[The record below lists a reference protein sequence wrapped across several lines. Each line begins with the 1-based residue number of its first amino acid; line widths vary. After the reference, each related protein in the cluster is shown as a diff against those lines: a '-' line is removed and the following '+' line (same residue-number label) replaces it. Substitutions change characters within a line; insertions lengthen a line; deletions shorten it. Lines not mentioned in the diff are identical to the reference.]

1 MRKQFSRRR
10 SVDRGKRDEKEMRNQ
25 KSNADELPTLP
36 RDVITMNTKKA
47 KRHRRSMIQKHRRQC
62 LK

>member
-10 SVDRGKRDEKEMRNQ
+10 SVDRGKHDEKEMRNQ

-47 KRHRRSMIQKHRRQC
+47 KRHR
-62 LK
+62 